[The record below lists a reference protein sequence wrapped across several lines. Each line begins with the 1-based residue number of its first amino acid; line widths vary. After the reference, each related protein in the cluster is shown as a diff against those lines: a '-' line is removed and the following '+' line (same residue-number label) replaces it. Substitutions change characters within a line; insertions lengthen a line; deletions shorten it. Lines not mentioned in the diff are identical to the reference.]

1 MLGGLDWFGLML
13 DWGGAGWIA
22 VVEWII
28 GNGVSFDPSLPGHY
42 HALLFLYIYAPTTPQ
57 SFCTNIP
64 SVKLIQ

>member
-42 HALLFLYIYAPTTPQ
+42 HALLFHPLRRNLFVRTYRQ
-57 SFCTNIP
+57 LN
-64 SVKLIQ
+64 